1 MQGHERF
8 FSPHFANA
16 RANLINQ
23 LPVAREYALRTF
35 ECESSGPDGEA
46 LHTDCYWFGPADA
59 RALLVLISGT
69 HGVEGFAGS
78 AIQQA
83 WLAAKNPLPPGVAVV
98 LIHALNA
105 HGFAWQRRVE
115 QSGID
120 LNRNF
125 ADFSAVNE
133 SAHPLHPLYQNT
145 AYRELAHALVPP
157 ALGDE
162 FWRMA
167 NTVLADART
176 QMGDTEFLR
185 VVTAGQYEFP
195 TGLFYGGLAPAQAQ
209 RNLQALVDDWGIAQ
223 RDRVFVLDL
232 HTGLGD
238 YGYGELVCDHAIDD
252 AAVVWMKR
260 WFGERLALT
269 LAGESCSTPKQG
281 LLDYFWQR
289 LGPQVGFATLEFGT
303 LSTAQLIDTLRY
315 DHCLHA
321 QPRLDWHAE
330 HTRHI
335 KQQLMAHFC
344 PQDVTWRRA
353 VVEQGLECIRTALC
367 AMAADSDRNR

>member
-1 MQGHERF
+1 MQGHEHF
-8 FSPHFANA
+8 FSPHFAKA
-16 RANLINQ
+16 RANLINR
-23 LPVAREYALRTF
+23 LPPARAFTQRSF
-35 ECESSGPDGEA
+35 ECDASGPDGA
-46 LHTDCYWFGPADA
+46 SLYTDCYWFGPADA
-59 RALLVLISGT
+59 HSLLVLISGT

-83 WLAAKNPLPPGVAVV
+83 WLAAQMPLPPGVAVV

-115 QSGID
+115 QGGID

-125 ADFSAVNE
+125 ADFSAVNDA
-133 SAHPLHPLYQNT
+133 AHPAHHLYQNI

-157 ALGDE
+157 ALGGDI
-162 FWRMA
+162 WRMA
-167 NTVLADART
+167 DTVLADARA
-176 QMGDTEFLR
+176 QLGEAGFLR

-195 TGLFYGGLAPAQAQ
+195 DGLFYGGLAPAQAQ
-209 RNLQALVDDWGIAQ
+209 HNLRVLVDAWDIAQ
-223 RDRVFVLDL
+223 RERVFVLDL
-232 HTGLGD
+232 HTGLGE
-238 YGYGELVCDHAIDD
+238 YGYGELVCDHAVDD

-260 WFGERLALT
+260 WFGDRLALT

-303 LSTAQLIDTLRY
+303 HSTAQLIDTLRY

-330 HTRHI
+330 QTHQI
-335 KQQLMAHFC
+335 KQRLMEHFC
-344 PQDVTWRRA
+344 PQDAIWRRR
-353 VVEQGLECIRTALC
+353 VVEQGLDCIRTALLS
-367 AMAADSDRNR
+367 MAADHDGN